1 MAQKRPRH
9 TGLER
14 DRPASDVPSEP
25 GAIAVPSGD
34 DSPVRPH
41 EMFAALVESSDDA
54 IVSKD
59 LHGTIMSWNKAAE
72 RIFGYTAEEA
82 ISRPITMLVPV
93 DRLQEE
99 ATILATLVRGERIDH
114 FETERIRK
122 DGRRIAISLSVSPIK
137 DRAGRIVGG
146 AKIARDITRRK
157 QLEQEREQALAR
169 ERHARGLAESANR
182 AKDAFLAIVSHE
194 LRSPLS
200 PILAWARMLRM
211 KTLDEKNSTR
221 ALEVIERAA
230 LAQAQLIDD
239 LLDVSRIASGKLR
252 LEVRPVDL
260 GAVVEQAIEIVRPA
274 ADAKG
279 IRLEKVLDTETGK
292 IVGDPTRLQQV
303 MWNLLSNAVK
313 FTPKNGRVQIA
324 LERVNSHVEIAVSD
338 TGQGMSAD
346 FLPQVFERFQQAETG
361 SARSHG
367 GLGLGLSIVRHI
379 VELHGGSVFVESA
392 GVGKGSTFTVKLP
405 RMIFARTAGEAE
417 RRHPTLVELPEPGAL
432 RSLHDVRVLVVD
444 DEPDS
449 NEVVSAILAS
459 AGAEVRVAASAA
471 DGLREL
477 QHWRPHVIVSDI
489 GMPGED
495 GYAFIAKVRA
505 QSTTIGRI
513 PVVALTAYASGE
525 DRVRIFSAGFKAHV
539 VKPTEPAELVAV
551 VANVAEA
558 LRP

>member
-1 MAQKRPRH
+1 MARKPPRH
-9 TGLER
+9 TALGR
-14 DRPASDVPSEP
+14 DRPPSDVPSGP
-25 GAIAVPSGD
+25 GGSAVPYGD
-34 DSPVRPH
+34 DPVGLH
-41 EMFAALVESSDDA
+41 EMLAALVESSDDA

-82 ISRPITMLVPV
+82 ISRPITMLLPA
-93 DRLQEE
+93 DRFQEE

-114 FETERIRK
+114 FETERIRR
-122 DGRRIAISLSVSPIK
+122 DGRRIAVSISVSPIK
-137 DRAGRIVGG
+137 DRTGRIVGG
-146 AKIARDITRRK
+146 AKIARDITQRK
-157 QLEQEREQALAR
+157 QLEQEREEALAR

-182 AKDAFLAIVSHE
+182 AKDAFLAMVSHE

-200 PILAWARMLRM
+200 PILAWARMLRT
-211 KTLDEKNSTR
+211 KTLDEQNSTR
-221 ALEVIERAA
+221 AVEVIERAA

-260 GAVVEQAIEIVRPA
+260 GAVVERAIEIVRPA

-279 IRLEKVLDTETGK
+279 IRLEKVLDTETGA

-313 FTPKNGRVQIA
+313 FTPKNGRVQIT

-338 TGQGMSAD
+338 TGQGMSAE

-367 GLGLGLSIVRHI
+367 GLGLGLAIVRHI
-379 VELHGGSVFVESA
+379 VELHGGTVFVESA
-392 GVGKGSTFTVKLP
+392 GVGKGATFTVKLP
-405 RMIFARTAGEAE
+405 RMIFARTAGESE
-417 RRHPTLVELPEPGAL
+417 RRHPTLGERPEPAPF
-432 RSLHDVRVLVVD
+432 RSLQDVRALVVD

-449 NEVVSAILAS
+449 NEVVSTILAS
-459 AGAEVRVAASAA
+459 AGADVRVAASAA
-471 DGLREL
+471 DGLRQL
-477 QHWRPHVIVSDI
+477 QDWRPHVIVSDI

-505 QSTTIGRI
+505 QSTEIGRI

-525 DRVRIFSAGFKAHV
+525 DRVRIFSAGFKAHI
-539 VKPTEPAELVAV
+539 VKPIEPAELVAV
-551 VANVAEA
+551 IANVADA

>member
-9 TGLER
+9 TGLKR
-14 DRPASDVPSEP
+14 DPPPSDVPSGP
-25 GAIAVPSGD
+25 GAAVPSGD
-34 DSPVRPH
+34 DPPVGLH

-59 LHGTIMSWNKAAE
+59 LHGTIMSWNNAAE

-82 ISRPITMLVPV
+82 ISRPVTMLLPA

-122 DGRRIAISLSVSPIK
+122 DGRRIAVSLSVSPIK
-137 DRAGRIVGG
+137 DRTGRIVGG
-146 AKIARDITRRK
+146 AKIARDITQRK

-417 RRHPTLVELPEPGAL
+417 RRHPTLGELPEPSAF
-432 RSLHDVRVLVVD
+432 RSLQDVRVLVVD

-449 NEVVSAILAS
+449 NEVVSTILAS

-505 QSTTIGRI
+505 QSTEIGRI